1 MPKKG
6 ELASHTDKDDE
17 NPKTSFDITIYEGHN
32 DFGLDHN
39 KVIVKLREWCKK
51 WVFQE
56 EKCPTTETL
65 HFQCRVRLITR
76 KRLKQV
82 ISVMGKELGG
92 NYSITTL
99 EIHDKQDFNY
109 VLKADSRTRGP
120 WSDKEFVEPPPMT
133 RQLQVF
139 IDHVNSTG
147 FRPYQEFLKE
157 VCEGWDMR
165 YIHLVYDK
173 IGNVGKS
180 LFVEWLEYMG
190 LGFEV
195 PPFRQMED
203 IMQFAHS
210 FPNQKTYLIDMPRAM
225 KKDKLGEFYA
235 GLECLKNGKLYD
247 KRNFGKARRM
257 SRPNV
262 IVFTNVLPAWDCM
275 SLDRWQ
281 VWCMT
286 KDFRLEAL
294 EIPNA
299 ESDDS
304 ALDIDGTI

>member
-6 ELASHTDKDDE
+6 EKQGNDE
-17 NPKTSFDITIYEGHN
+17 NPKTSFDITIHESHN

-39 KVIVKLREWCKK
+39 KVIEKLREWCKK

-56 EKCPTTETL
+56 EQGEETGRL
-65 HFQCRVRLITR
+65 HFQCRIRLITR
-76 KRLKQV
+76 KRLAEV
-82 ISVMGKELGG
+82 IGVMAKDLGG
-92 NYSITTL
+92 DYSITTTGV
-99 EIHDKQDFNY
+99 HDKQDFNY
-109 VLKADSRTRGP
+109 VMKADTRTRGP
-120 WSDKEFVEPPPMT
+120 WSDKEYVEPPPMT

-139 IDHVNSTG
+139 MDHINTTG
-147 FRPYQEFLKE
+147 FRPYQAQLKE
-157 VCEGWDMR
+157 ICEGWDMR

-173 IGNVGKS
+173 VGNVGKS
-180 LFVEWLEYMG
+180 LFVEYLEYMG

-247 KRNFGKARRM
+247 KRNFGKCRRM

-262 IVFTNVLPAWDCM
+262 VVFTNVLPAWDCM

-294 EIPNA
+294 EIPNP
-299 ESDDS
+299 ESEDS
-304 ALDIDGTI
+304 GLHDHI